1 MKIKTGAVF
10 CFLATSVATGALA
23 TPSPSDFTHQ
33 AMASD
38 AFEIASSKI
47 ALGASNSTQVK
58 AFAKMMIHDH
68 TLTTEHLLKGSG
80 MTKADVEAKTAPGPD
95 GKHAANDLVD
105 QSHADMLDK
114 LGREKGKDF
123 DSDYMSDQVSGHKD
137 AVSLFDDYGKNG
149 DDAKLKSWARKILP
163 KLKMHLARAEA
174 INSKM

>member
-1 MKIKTGAVF
+1 MNFKTGV
-10 CFLATSVATGALA
+10 ATSLAVGCLASAAFASPNAT
-23 TPSPSDFTHQ
+23 DFRHQ

-47 ALGASNSTQVK
+47 ALGQSTNPQID

-68 TLTTEHLLKGSG
+68 SLTTKHLLMGSG
-80 MTKADVEAKTAPGPD
+80 MTQADIDAKLAAGAD

-114 LGREKGKDF
+114 LGSEKGKDF

-137 AVSLFDDYGKNG
+137 AVSLFEDYAKNG
-149 DDAKLKSWARKILP
+149 DDRSLKSWARKTLP
-163 KLKMHLARAEA
+163 KLKMHLARAKA
-174 INSKM
+174 IDAKM